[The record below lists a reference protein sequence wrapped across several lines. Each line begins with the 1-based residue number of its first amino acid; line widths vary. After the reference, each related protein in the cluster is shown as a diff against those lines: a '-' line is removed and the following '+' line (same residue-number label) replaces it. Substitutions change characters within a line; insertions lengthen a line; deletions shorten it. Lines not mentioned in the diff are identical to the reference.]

1 MAFATSSQIGV
12 DLNTASTTQLFALN
26 YKVFGTDNSEW
37 TYVLASGSITT
48 GQFVQVIG
56 GGTAG
61 VFLTA
66 NLVYNS
72 LALDIGV
79 AQFTISSGSYGFV
92 AKRGSN
98 LYARFQGSSV
108 PGGYGVA
115 FATGGAICT
124 SLAAAAGNSAAG
136 VYMTTS
142 SNPAVAGDN
151 VVVQGLTLVWPR
163 GLTTANPS

>member
-12 DLNTASTTQLFALN
+12 DLNSASTTQLFALG
-26 YKVFGTDNSEW
+26 YRVTGSDDSIYE
-37 TYVLASGSITT
+37 YVLASGSITT

-79 AQFTISSGSYGFV
+79 AQFTISAGSYGFV
-92 AKRGSN
+92 AKQGRN
-98 LYARFQGSSV
+98 LYALFQGSSI

-124 SLAAAAGNSAAG
+124 SLMAAAGNSAAG
-136 VYMTTS
+136 LFMTNS
-142 SNPAVAGDN
+142 SNPAVAAAT
-151 VVVQGLTLVWPR
+151 VVVQGLTMVWAR
-163 GLTTANPS
+163 GLTVANPS

>member
-1 MAFATSSQIGV
+1 MPFTTSSTIGV
-12 DLNTASTTQLFALN
+12 DLNTASTTQLFALGT
-26 YKVFGTDNSEW
+26 KVMGTDNSEW
-37 TYVLASGSITT
+37 EYVLASGSITT

-79 AQFTISSGSYGFV
+79 AQFTISAGSYGFV

-98 LYARFQGSSV
+98 LYALFQGSSI

-115 FATGGAICT
+115 YATGGAIGT
-124 SLAAAAGNSAAG
+124 SLAAAVGNSAAG
-136 VYMTTS
+136 VFMTNS
-142 SNPAVAGDN
+142 SNPSVAGAT